1 MSKIRVSELSRRI
14 DAELAA
20 LASQD
25 QLRRLGAVDD
35 LAALAA
41 FLRKQLR
48 EAGFDI
54 GRGDTQIV
62 PIFLGDNERA
72 VRFAALLDEA
82 GFGARPIRPPSVPAG
97 TSRLRISLNAK
108 LSTDLLARFTD
119 ALISIREQE
128 QVPVHAVRP

>member
-25 QLRRLGAVDD
+25 QLRRLGAIDGVNLCSNDYLG
-35 LAALAA
+35 LATDP
-41 FLRKQLR
+41 RLR
-48 EAGFDI
+48 EA
-54 GRGDTQIV
+54 
-62 PIFLGDNERA
+62 LA
-72 VRFAALLDEA
+72 SAL
-82 GFGARPIRPPSVPAG
+82 AG

-119 ALISIREQE
+119 ALVSIREQE